1 MKVNTTT
8 SPSGDPVIF
17 VTGVTP
23 KEVPILNNIS
33 YMQSY
38 KKDRSIWFA
47 PAMFPFGLHVL
58 EDLKE
63 YKSLCEFEL
72 TSSVITLEKTLLDNA
87 SSLSINDLD
96 GYKPKVPLYEHQ
108 KEALSLAIHTTR
120 LGLFLDPGLGK
131 TKIGCDLI
139 MYDKAK
145 GKKQLWLIVALKV
158 NQFTWKKEME
168 FHSAGEYTLTPITKT
183 GKARAASISK
193 ALSDPSSLGIVV
205 TYDTCRVAKDLLNTL
220 VPYTDVI
227 LDESHS
233 LRSPRSGKTKSVL
246 ELLSAKPVQRR
257 VLLSGTPSLGSPMHL
272 WGQLKALGQ
281 FIVPSSWE
289 FQSTYAQRSPFN
301 KHIIMGW
308 KNLDQLNELVTSIS
322 LRKTAEE
329 CLDLPERVIQVIEIQ
344 PSTKTK
350 KAYNNSIK
358 ELDIKVGD
366 LELEAITDNP
376 LVVMSRLAQLSL
388 GFVYKSRKNPAI
400 CDECPKVTYCVEK
413 DIKPYTSK
421 CFVDTKDP
429 GRDIGLV
436 GTTEVIDASIELV
449 ESHVLSGK
457 KVILWAKHQWVIQT
471 LVSKL
476 AKIVDTIFRYDSTT
490 KDHSK
495 VEDAFNEAAS
505 GVIVAQISMGIGVTF
520 KAPVMVYC
528 ELSWGLDHWLQSLD
542 RNYGIRA
549 KGFKSLLVQVV
560 VIKNSLSHSVM
571 GLLEAKIDAS
581 SMMSKSIDCVSC
593 PRALECV
600 VEGIEPFDAKC
611 ILDAEKSKSSIPI
624 KHL

>member
-1 MKVNTTT
+1 MKVKITT
-8 SPSGDPVIF
+8 SPSGDPVIY
-17 VTGVTP
+17 VTGASP
-23 KEVPILNNIS
+23 RDVPVLNNIS
-33 YMQSY
+33 YMQAY
-38 KKDRSIWFA
+38 KKDKSMWFA
-47 PAMFPFGLHVL
+47 PGMFPFGLHVL
-58 EDLKE
+58 EDIKE
-63 YKSLCEFEL
+63 YKGICEFEL
-72 TSSVITLEKTLLDNA
+72 SQEALDLETKLLNTLVKLDN
-87 SSLSINDLD
+87 NDLE
-96 GYKPKVPLYEHQ
+96 GYTPKIPLYKHQ
-108 KEALSLAIHTTR
+108 EEALSIAIHTTR
-120 LGLFLDPGLGK
+120 VGLFLDPGLGK

-139 MYDKAK
+139 MHDRSR

-168 FHSAGEYTLTPITKT
+168 FHSKGEFTLTPITKT
-183 GKARAASISK
+183 GKSREAAITK
-193 ALSDPSSLGIVV
+193 ALQNPVSLGIVI
-205 TYDTCRVAKDLLNTL
+205 TYDTCRVAKDLLNKL

-233 LRSPRSGKTKSVL
+233 LRSPRSGKTKAVL
-246 ELLSAKPVQRR
+246 ELLSSKPVQRR

-281 FIVPSSWE
+281 FIVPNSWQ
-289 FQSTYAQRSPFN
+289 FQNTYAQRSPFN

-308 KNLDQLNELVTSIS
+308 KNLDQLNEMVTSIS

-329 CLDLPERVIQVIEIQ
+329 CLDLPDRVIQVVEIQ
-344 PSTKTK
+344 PSSKTK

-358 ELDIKVGD
+358 ELDIKVGG

-376 LVVMSRLAQLSL
+376 LVVMSRLAQLSM
-388 GFVYKSRKNPAI
+388 GFIYKSRKNPTI
-400 CDECPKVTYCVEK
+400 CDGCPKMSYCV
-413 DIKPYTSK
+413 DNSINPYTSR
-421 CFVDTKDP
+421 CSVETSDP

-436 GTTEVIDASIELV
+436 GTTEVIDAAIELV
-449 ESHVLSGK
+449 ESHVLNGK

-471 LVSKL
+471 LVSKV
-476 AKIVDTIFRYDSTT
+476 AKITENVFRYDSTT
-490 KDHSK
+490 KNHSSI
-495 VEDAFNEAAS
+495 ETQFNESSS

-571 GLLEAKIDAS
+571 NLLEAKIDAS
-581 SMMSKSIDCVSC
+581 SMMSKAVDCINCSRAVHCAVNKID
-593 PRALECV
+593 
-600 VEGIEPFDAKC
+600 PFDASC
-611 ILDAEKSKSSIPI
+611 ILDAETGKSRIPI
-624 KHL
+624 KMI